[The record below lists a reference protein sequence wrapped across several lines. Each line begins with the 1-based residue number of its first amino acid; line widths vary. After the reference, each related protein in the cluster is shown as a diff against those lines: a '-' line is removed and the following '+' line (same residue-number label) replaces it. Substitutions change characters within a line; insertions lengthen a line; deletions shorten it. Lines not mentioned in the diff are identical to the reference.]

1 MRQTFDVKGGPAI
14 GRRNLPKLR
23 AHLQK
28 MGLDY
33 FYVPHEDE
41 YQNEYLP
48 DANERLA
55 WISGFTGSA
64 GAAIVGQD
72 TAYLFV
78 DGRYTLQAVDQVDD
92 ALFETNGL
100 PDPGPFGWLK
110 RQTLSDLVIGYDP
123 KLMSPND
130 LAALTQAA
138 AVADARLQAVEQN
151 PIDAAWDDRPPAPL
165 SPALPYSTDLAGM
178 PSEEKRQQIA
188 ATLKAQKADAVVITA
203 PSSLAWAFNIRG
215 GDVMC
220 TPLPL
225 GRAIL
230 HSDGTG
236 DLFLAAEKVTDALRE
251 HLGNRV
257 RLKALEDLEGELAKL
272 SGQTVSLDPAAASA
286 WFFNTLEKI
295 GANIIRQQ
303 DPCALPKAR
312 KNKVE
317 IAGTKAAHVRDGVA
331 LTRFL
336 HWLDTDA
343 QSGDVT
349 EIDAAIKLETLRD
362 ETGDLNDISFETIS
376 GAGPNGALCHYR
388 VSTATNRKLER

>member
-138 AVADARLQAVEQN
+138 AVADARL
-151 PIDAAWDDRPPAPL
+151 
-165 SPALPYSTDLAGM
+165 
-178 PSEEKRQQIA
+178 
-188 ATLKAQKADAVVITA
+188 
-203 PSSLAWAFNIRG
+203 
-215 GDVMC
+215 
-220 TPLPL
+220 
-225 GRAIL
+225 
-230 HSDGTG
+230 
-236 DLFLAAEKVTDALRE
+236 
-251 HLGNRV
+251 
-257 RLKALEDLEGELAKL
+257 
-272 SGQTVSLDPAAASA
+272 
-286 WFFNTLEKI
+286 
-295 GANIIRQQ
+295 
-303 DPCALPKAR
+303 
-312 KNKVE
+312 
-317 IAGTKAAHVRDGVA
+317 
-331 LTRFL
+331 
-336 HWLDTDA
+336 
-343 QSGDVT
+343 
-349 EIDAAIKLETLRD
+349 
-362 ETGDLNDISFETIS
+362 
-376 GAGPNGALCHYR
+376 
-388 VSTATNRKLER
+388 